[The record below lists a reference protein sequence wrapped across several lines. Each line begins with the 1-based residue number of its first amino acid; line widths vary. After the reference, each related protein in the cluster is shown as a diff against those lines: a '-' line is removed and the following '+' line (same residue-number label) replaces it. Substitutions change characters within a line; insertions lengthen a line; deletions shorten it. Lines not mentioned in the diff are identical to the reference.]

1 MKNNILKERPD
12 MLPRRGC
19 SSELVNDYWKRRDR
33 VESLYTG
40 DRNSKYIDSC
50 RGLLNELMDQLD
62 QIEEDFEAIEE
73 FSETLAEVS
82 GPAYTDAD
90 RDYIRRMGKS
100 MPDLDEVRAD
110 LHLKQHN
117 IREAKDMLEVK
128 LFSITWGDREP
139 FRKYVSFLRHTNQ
152 EGKENE

>member
-1 MKNNILKERPD
+1 MKNNILKARPD
-12 MLPRRGC
+12 

-40 DRNSKYIDSC
+40 DRNSKYTDSC
-50 RGLLNELMDQLD
+50 RGLLKELMDLLE

-90 RDYIRRMGKS
+90 RDYIRRMEKS

-110 LHLKQHN
+110 LHLKKHN
-117 IREAKDMLEVK
+117 IEEARSEMKTAI
-128 LFSITWGDREP
+128 FRIIWGDREP
-139 FRKYVSFLRHTNQ
+139 FK
-152 EGKENE
+152 